1 VNIIQMMVDKKFNEL
16 NITEYLEAVG
26 IAPTKATM
34 PPSGEAAMP
43 AGGALILA
51 PPDLFN
57 VSQYQPS
64 TTCQLSNN
72 DTSNSKNDTIC
83 CNNPAI
89 GSNGTKFCGSLS
101 VIGQEWV
108 KDINGLCGNLSSNN
122 MTCANASGNVLEC
135 VQNATWKW
143 AVSLND

>member
-1 VNIIQMMVDKKFNEL
+1 MMVDKKFNEL

-64 TTCQLSNN
+64 STCQLSNN
-72 DTSNSKNDTIC
+72 DTSNAKNDTIC